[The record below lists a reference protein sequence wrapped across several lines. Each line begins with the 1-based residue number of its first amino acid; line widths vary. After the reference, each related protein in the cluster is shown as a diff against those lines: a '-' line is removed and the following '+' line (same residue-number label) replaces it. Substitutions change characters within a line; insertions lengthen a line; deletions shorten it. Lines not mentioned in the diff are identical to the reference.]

1 VRGAVRG
8 LVRPDAEAADGDGA
22 GAGAGAGSPRAP
34 VPVPVVAPALVPRR
48 VRRDA
53 VDALPQAR
61 GPEVLV
67 DVWTVFASETT

>member
-22 GAGAGAGSPRAP
+22 GAGSPRAP
-34 VPVPVVAPALVPRR
+34 VPVVVPVVAPALVPRR